1 MENDDEQTTDKD
13 KALLKRVEERYKR
26 CLDHTKDWRTE
37 TAKSYS
43 YVAGNQWTEDEKS
56 TLEEQHRAPVVFNKS
71 EVFVGAVTGLEALNR
86 QEVKFLQRRQGQA
99 SAYELMNAAARYVND
114 DSDAEDHHSHAFRD
128 LVVCGMGWTETY
140 LQFDTNP
147 DGDLRIERV
156 DPLEMFWDER
166 ATQRCLSDARW
177 VMRIKQDLSKEEIED
192 RWPDADIEPSDAFM
206 HEPFISPHDATQAW
220 KYRDDQARR
229 QGKKGYTL
237 VQYQWYEI
245 EHVMRV
251 ATPGGMQTI
260 SQEEYNRLDN
270 KPRAVKIPKR
280 RYRQAFLSGR
290 TVLEVE
296 DLPTQQGFT
305 LCCMTG
311 KHDRNS
317 NIWFGLM
324 RSLFDP
330 QDWTNKLFSQIL
342 HILNSNAK
350 GGLLAERDAFE
361 DIRQAEDSWARTDA
375 ITWAR
380 TGAIVAGKIQPK
392 QPPNYPQGMDRLLQL
407 AISMFPEV
415 SGMNLELLGL
425 AEKVQAGVLE
435 AQRKQAGMTVLAWAF
450 DGIRKYRKMHGRV
463 LADYIRQYLS
473 DGRLIRIGGQ
483 EQMQYIPLVR
493 DELAI
498 EYDMIVDEAPS
509 SPNQKE
515 RVFAILTQLLPVLV
529 DAGLPVIPE
538 VLEYSPLP
546 QTLVEK
552 WKAAANQPNPQAQMM
567 GQLQVADAQATVK
580 EKDSKATLNLA
591 KAQSEQIKAITG

>member
-1 MENDDEQTTDKD
+1 MEEDKD
-13 KALLKRVEERYKR
+13 KDLAKRIEERYKR

-37 TAKSYS
+37 AAKSFA
-43 YVAGNQWTEDEKS
+43 YVAGHQWTDEEQS

-86 QEVKFLQRRQGQA
+86 MEVKFIQRAPGQA
-99 SAYELMNAAARYVND
+99 SAYELMNSAVRYVND
-114 DSDAEDHHSHAFRD
+114 DADAEDHHSHAFRD
-128 LVVCGMGWTETY
+128 LVTAGMGWTETY
-140 LQFDTNP
+140 LQHDTNP

-156 DPLEMFWDER
+156 DPMEMFWDER

-177 VMRIKQDLSKEEIED
+177 VMRIKQGLSKEEIED
-192 RWPDADIEPSDAFM
+192 RWPDKEVEPSDAFM
-206 HEPFISPHDATQAW
+206 HEPFITPHDATSAW
-220 KYRDDQARR
+220 KYQNDQSRR
-229 QGKKGYTL
+229 QGKKGHTL
-237 VQYQWYEI
+237 VQYQWFDV
-245 EHVMRV
+245 EHVMLV
-251 ATPGGMQTI
+251 ATPQGKQEI
-260 SQEEYNRLDN
+260 SSSDYKKLPDP
-270 KPRAVKIPKR
+270 KPRAVKVPKR
-280 RYRQAFLSGR
+280 RYKQAFMTGR
-290 TVLEVE
+290 TVLEE
-296 DLPTQQGFT
+296 DDLPTQTGFT
-305 LCCMTG
+305 LCVMTG
-311 KHDRNS
+311 KHDRNR
-317 NIWFGLM
+317 NVWFGLM

-380 TGAIVAGKIQPK
+380 PGAIAGGKLK
-392 QPPNYPQGMDRLLQL
+392 DKTPPQYPQGMDRLLQL

-473 DGRLIRIGGQ
+473 DGRLIRVGGQ
-483 EQMQYIPLVR
+483 DQMQYIPLLR
-493 DELAI
+493 DQMSI
-498 EYDMIVDEAPS
+498 EYDLIVDEAPS

-515 RVFAILTQLLPVLV
+515 RVFAILTQLLPVLI

-546 QTLVEK
+546 QALVEK
-552 WKAAANQPNPQAQMM
+552 WKAAMQQPNPQAQMM
-567 GQLQVADAQATVK
+567 QQLEMAGKQATAK

-591 KAQSEQIKAITG
+591 KAQSEQMKAITG